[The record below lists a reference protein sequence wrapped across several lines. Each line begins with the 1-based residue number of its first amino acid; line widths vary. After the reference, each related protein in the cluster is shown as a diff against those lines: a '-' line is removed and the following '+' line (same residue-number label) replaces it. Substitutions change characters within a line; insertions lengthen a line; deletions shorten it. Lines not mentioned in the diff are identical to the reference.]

1 MDIQRFFYL
10 NYELV
15 LFVYGL
21 VYFVLG
27 LTIALQSR
35 GHSRLEMAGSFRWL
49 SLFGLTHGLHEWA
62 LLLIPM
68 YAAAGGRG
76 VAFLSTVRVLLL
88 AFSFAAL
95 FQFGAELLHHRYP
108 RLRWAPVIITVAWLA
123 GFLANGVE
131 AASVDH
137 WQTAA
142 SSWARYLLALPGAL
156 VAAWGLREQARR
168 QIRPLG
174 LRRIYEMLQMAGIA
188 LVAYAVFSGLFVQG
202 GDFFPAN
209 VINQRLLLIYTGVPA
224 PVYRSIIGLVLV
236 IAIIRVMEVFKLE
249 VDRLIAEMKTEQQL
263 ATERERIARDLHDG
277 ALQRVY
283 TAGLLVEA
291 ARHQVGSNRAASEKL
306 DWALEALNEAIEGLR
321 TTMGDLRP
329 APDTI
334 SLAEG
339 LRRHASDPRLVSL
352 MNVTLELDLPG
363 EGAGLNPAQVSHI
376 LSIVSEA
383 LANAARHSAAS
394 QVALRAVRENGTL
407 FLSIEDNGIGLQGER
422 EGGYGLRNMRDRAR
436 LLGGQLLVNS
446 KPNDGTRVTLVA
458 PWEES

>member
-1 MDIQRFFYL
+1 VDIQRFFYL

-35 GHSRLEMAGSFRWL
+35 GHSRLEMARSLRWL
-49 SLFGLTHGLHEWA
+49 SAFGLTHGVHEWA

-76 VAFLSTVRVLLL
+76 VALLSTVRVLLL
-88 AFSFAAL
+88 AASFAAL
-95 FQFGAELLHHRYP
+95 FQFGADMLRHRW
-108 RLRWAPVIITVAWLA
+108 RWLTWVPAILTLAWLA

-131 AASVDH
+131 MTSVDH

-142 SSWARYLLALPGAL
+142 SSWARYLLAFPGAL
-156 VAAWGLREQARR
+156 LAAWGLREQAER

-174 LRRIYEMLQMAGIA
+174 LRRIYDMLQIAGFA
-188 LVAYAVFSGLFVQG
+188 LVAYAIFGGLFVQG

-209 VINQRLLLIYTGVPA
+209 VINQRLLLVYTGVPA
-224 PVYRSIIGLVLV
+224 PVYRSLIGLVLV
-236 IAIIRVMEVFKLE
+236 VAIIRAMEVFKLE
-249 VDRLIAEMKTEQQL
+249 VDHLIAGMKVEQEL
-263 ATERERIARDLHDG
+263 AAERDRIGRDLHDG
-277 ALQRVY
+277 SLQRVY

-291 ARHQVGSNRAASEKL
+291 ARKQMGEHSAASEKL
-306 DWALEALNEAIEGLR
+306 DWALEALNEAIDGLR
-321 TTMGDLRP
+321 ATMGDLRP
-329 APDTI
+329 APDAI

-352 MNVTLELDLPG
+352 MNVELELDLPG
-363 EGAGLNPAQVSHI
+363 PGLNPARTSHI
-376 LSIVSEA
+376 LAIVGEA
-383 LANAARHSAAS
+383 LANAARHSAANRIR
-394 QVALRAVRENGTL
+394 LRAVRENGTL
-407 FLSIEDNGIGLQGER
+407 FLSIEDDGVGIESER
-422 EGGYGLRNMRDRAR
+422 DGGYGLRNMRDRAR
-436 LLGGQLLVNS
+436 LLGGELLIHS
-446 KPNDGTRVTLVA
+446 QPDAGTRVTLVA

>member
-1 MDIQRFFYL
+1 VDIQRFFYL

-27 LTIALQSR
+27 LAIALQSR
-35 GHSRLEMAGSFRWL
+35 GHSRLEMAGSMRWL
-49 SLFGLTHGLHEWA
+49 SLFGLTHGIHEWA

-76 VAFLSTVRVLLL
+76 VAFLSTLRVLLL
-88 AFSFAAL
+88 AFSFGAL
-95 FQFGAELLHHRYP
+95 FQFGAELLRRRHP
-108 RLRWAPVIITVAWLA
+108 RLRWLPGILTVAWLIS
-123 GFLANGVE
+123 FLANGVE

-142 SSWARYLLALPGAL
+142 SSWARYLLAFPGAL
-156 VAAWGLREQARR
+156 FAAWGLRDQAQR
-168 QIRPLG
+168 QIQPLG
-174 LRRIYEMLQMAGIA
+174 LHHIYDMLRLAGMDM
-188 LVAYAVFSGLFVQG
+188 VAYAVFSGIFVQG

-236 IAIIRVMEVFKLE
+236 IAIIRAMDVFQLE
-249 VDRLIAEMKTEQQL
+249 VDRLIEGMKTEQQL
-263 ATERERIARDLHDG
+263 AAERERIARDLHDG

-291 ARHQVGSNRAASEKL
+291 ARHQVGSTSAVSERL
-306 DWALEALNEAIEGLR
+306 DWALEALNEAIDGLR

-352 MNVTLELDLPG
+352 MDVTLELDLPA
-363 EGAGLNPAQVSHI
+363 EGAGLNPVQVSHI
-376 LSIVSEA
+376 LSIVGEA

-394 QVALRAVRENGTL
+394 KISLRAIRENGTL
-407 FLSIEDNGIGLQGER
+407 FLSIEDNGVGLQSER

-436 LLGGQLLVNS
+436 LLGGQLLINS
-446 KPNDGTRVTLVA
+446 KPDAGTRVTLVA

>member
-1 MDIQRFFYL
+1 VDIQRFFYL

-35 GHSRLEMAGSFRWL
+35 GHSRLEMARSLRWL
-49 SLFGLTHGLHEWA
+49 SLFGLTHGVHEWA

-76 VAFLSTVRVLLL
+76 VALLSTVRVLLL
-88 AFSFAAL
+88 AVSFAAL
-95 FQFGAELLHHRYP
+95 FQFGADMLRDRWP
-108 RLRWAPVIITVAWLA
+108 WLRWVPGVLALTWLA
-123 GFLANGVE
+123 GFLTAGIE
-131 AASVDH
+131 PPSVDH

-142 SSWARYLLALPGAL
+142 SNWARYLLAFPGAL
-156 VAAWGLREQARR
+156 VAAWGLREQAQR

-174 LRRIYEMLQMAGIA
+174 LRHIYEMLQVAGFA
-188 LVAYAVFSGLFVQG
+188 LVAYAIFGGLFVQG

-209 VINQRLLLIYTGVPA
+209 TINQRLLLVYTGVPA

-236 IAIIRVMEVFKLE
+236 IAIIRAMEVFQVE
-249 VDRLIAEMKTEQQL
+249 VDHLIAGMKLEQQL
-263 ATERERIARDLHDG
+263 AVERDRIGRDLHDG

-291 ARHQVGSNRAASEKL
+291 ARLQVGNNSAASERL
-306 DWALEALNEAIEGLR
+306 DWALEALNEAIDGLR
-321 TTMGDLRP
+321 ATMGDLRP

-334 SLAEG
+334 SLSEG

-363 EGAGLNPAQVSHI
+363 DGQGLNPAQTSHI
-376 LSIVSEA
+376 LAIVSEA

-394 QVALRAVRENGTL
+394 EIHLHAVRENGTL
-407 FLSIEDNGIGLQGER
+407 FLSIEDDGVGITAER
-422 EGGYGLRNMRDRAR
+422 DGGYGLRNMRDRAR
-436 LLGGQLLVNS
+436 LLGGELLIHS
-446 KPNDGTRVTLVA
+446 QPDAGTRVTLVA
-458 PWEES
+458 PWEDS